1 MSFKRDGDD
10 TNQLGVL
17 RKRRIKELFA
27 EDIPEDE
34 ALLTSN
40 GRFACLVCTN
50 RPVFDTVI
58 MLSQHRKGK
67 KHEAYMEQ
75 FQAKKDELE
84 MLIKQRKHEQYLKDG
99 TTNIQQA
106 TIIHKGL
113 GCGHKYDPRVKKKF
127 HSQKTRVSL
136 GESSNASVTN
146 KCEFPAATDVS
157 SLPGERLSNSSLTV
171 PSILKKDVST
181 NEVCKK
187 KEDIVGDNESEKFK
201 SNKNFREHF
210 LGQKGPFLHEKQLK
224 NIFSAPKTNYFNPVP
239 YKRKATGNLTC
250 DTGMVNC
257 AKQFRGNDTLIPAES
272 LVPNHIQNNSQQPS
286 NTSTST
292 NNLKVLSKS
301 KNKKTAP
308 QRSEEDER
316 QLKEKQELADKYL
329 YYRGGGWKKNWKGE
343 WVKDEDVEFDSDEE
357 PPELP

>member
-17 RKRRIKELFA
+17 RKRRVKELFA

-40 GRFACLVCTN
+40 GRFACLVCTY

-75 FQAKKDELE
+75 FQEKKDELE

-99 TTNIQQA
+99 TTNIKQA
-106 TIIHKGL
+106 TISHKGL

-127 HSQKTRVSL
+127 HSRKTRVSL
-136 GESSNASVTN
+136 GESSNDSVSSQ
-146 KCEFPAATDVS
+146 CEFPMATDIS
-157 SLPGERLSNSSLTV
+157 SLPGERVSSNSSPV
-171 PSILKKDVST
+171 VSGILKKDVSANDT
-181 NEVCKK
+181 SMKNEDSIGANVS
-187 KEDIVGDNESEKFK
+187 DQFK

-224 NIFSAPKTNYFNPVP
+224 NIFSVPKSNHFNPVP
-239 YKRKATGNLTC
+239 YKRKATENSEC

-257 AKQFRGNDTLIPAES
+257 AKQCRGNETKISAGTV
-272 LVPNHIQNNSQQPS
+272 VPNHTPDNSQQSS
-286 NTSTST
+286 NTST
-292 NNLKVLSKS
+292 NNLKIVSKS
-301 KNKKTAP
+301 KNKKTVP

-316 QLKEKQELADKYL
+316 KLREKQKLADKYL

-357 PPELP
+357 PPDLP